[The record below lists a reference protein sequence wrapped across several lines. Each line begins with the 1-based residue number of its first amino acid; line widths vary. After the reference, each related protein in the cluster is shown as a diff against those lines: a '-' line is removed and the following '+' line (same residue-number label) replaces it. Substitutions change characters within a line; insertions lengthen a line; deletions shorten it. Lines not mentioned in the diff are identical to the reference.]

1 MKDFPQMFSHDGK
14 SVKLI
19 GKKRINTYKK
29 LYEYIE
35 ELQDKNIV
43 KTHENYLDDNEL
55 AQIFIQKNTT

>member
-1 MKDFPQMFSHDGK
+1 MFSHDGK
-14 SVKLI
+14 SVKTI

-55 AQIFIQKNTT
+55 AQKYLFKKILRKRFK